1 MGGARTLLHGARMP
15 LRAAVRPVTIPR
27 PSPNR
32 QTDARP
38 KASVWPEGSRESA
51 EQLHR
56 LLSIEPRQWHALKG
70 VRQRRAAE
78 QLASALVQLLNGGDA
93 TPMVEQ
99 GLGWLRGE
107 LRDPG
112 CPSHGR

>member
-1 MGGARTLLHGARMP
+1 
-15 LRAAVRPVTIPR
+15 
-27 PSPNR
+27 
-32 QTDARP
+32 
-38 KASVWPEGSRESA
+38 
-51 EQLHR
+51 
-56 LLSIEPRQWHALKG
+56 

>member
-1 MGGARTLLHGARMP
+1 MP
-15 LRAAVRPVTIPR
+15 LRAVVRPVSS
-27 PSPNR
+27 PSPTQPSATPSR
-32 QTDARP
+32 TA
-38 KASVWPEGSRESA
+38 WPEGSQAAA

-56 LLSIEPRQWHALKG
+56 LLSIDDRQWHALKG

-78 QLASALVQLLNGGDA
+78 QLASALVQLLNGADA